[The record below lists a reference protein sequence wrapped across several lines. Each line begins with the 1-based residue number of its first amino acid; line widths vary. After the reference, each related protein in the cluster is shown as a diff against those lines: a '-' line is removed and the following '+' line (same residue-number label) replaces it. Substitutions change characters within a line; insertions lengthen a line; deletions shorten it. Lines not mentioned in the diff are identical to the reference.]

1 MLDKNAMISMY
12 LKAGFSMA
20 QAELLHDLFLSIIVT
35 TKKVVGD
42 LVKQEVADKLSSNL
56 RSKN

>member
-12 LKAGFSMA
+12 LKAGFSMT
-20 QAELLHDLFLSIIVT
+20 QAELLHDLFLSIIVS